1 MGHFGKYYEFGQRF
15 LQKMKFLF
23 YFIFASALQVGKAL
37 ELGIPKK
44 LVPFNFTLGVHLFW
58 ETSFLG
64 HYLTIF

>member
-1 MGHFGKYYEFGQRF
+1 MNLGKGFYE
-15 LQKMKFLF
+15 KMKCLF
-23 YFIFASALQVGKAL
+23 QYFFVGALQMAKAL

-44 LVPFNFTLGVHLFW
+44 LVSFNFALGVHLFW